1 MVRLRRRFQNVDA
14 EYCFPIGGYGARPAL
29 SGLEEF
35 DGDLFTPDVG
45 QLVRTEL
52 NRKGSCLR

>member
-1 MVRLRRRFQNVDA
+1 MAVVVPDNPVLP
-14 EYCFPIGGYGARPAL
+14 ELWHPAL

-35 DGDLFTPDVG
+35 DGDLFALNVG

-52 NRKGSCLR
+52 NRKGACLR

>member
-1 MVRLRRRFQNVDA
+1 VRPGRRFQNLDA
-14 EYCFPIGGYGARPAL
+14 EYCSIQLGAMGHPAL
-29 SGLEEF
+29 SRLEEF